1 MTLMTAFVKSRP
13 LFQTWTSPTFQLM
26 PRLRLQ
32 PSPSSLKES
41 MSFLLMKP
49 ILTLKVTG
57 MLLKLIK
64 KNPLRTFPVS
74 LKGIRL
80 WKRRMKRPLPFSS
93 SFFFFTCKLLTFD
106 HLRGLLFTIFIYPS
120 LMFVHSYA
128 AFCFQFLKHVSVRP
142 FKELFI
148 QELNIPVQFGI
159 SKWYHG
165 IDPSIFGLLS
175 RNIDST
181 LLAHSQVQDIIV
193 I

>member
-1 MTLMTAFVKSRP
+1 MMTAFVKSRP

-106 HLRGLLFTIFIYPS
+106 HLRELYSFLPLTLNVNTCLFVGFYFTIFIYPS

-159 SKWYHG
+159 SK
-165 IDPSIFGLLS
+165 
-175 RNIDST
+175 
-181 LLAHSQVQDIIV
+181 
-193 I
+193 

>member
-1 MTLMTAFVKSRP
+1 MAPSLMTLMTAFVKSRP

-106 HLRGLLFTIFIYPS
+106 HLRELYSFFPLTLNVNTCLFMGFYSPS
-120 LMFVHSYA
+120 LFISRL
-128 AFCFQFLKHVSVRP
+128 C
-142 FKELFI
+142 LFI
-148 QELNIPVQFGI
+148 
-159 SKWYHG
+159 HT
-165 IDPSIFGLLS
+165 LLS
-175 RNIDST
+175 VSNF
-181 LLAHSQVQDIIV
+181 
-193 I
+193 